1 MRRPPLSSSVSA
13 CATLLVTALVAT
25 PLWDFWHYRG
35 LRTGPGPGFAV
46 GLILPPPSPQRP
58 AFAAGLTPAPLPGAS
73 MPGAAPLA
81 GFGAGGNRGSTGD
94 ARRASTGLT
103 DAAET
108 AEKSSRGVSAGDG
121 GAGSAPTSR
130 TMRSQEPAHA
140 DVLVTA
146 STHPTAGP
154 HGQST
159 ASHAAPHAE
168 QPAATTGSDAPG
180 ATGAWL
186 VSMPPPAPT
195 ADPQLPP
202 DPQAGPPPPKPLE
215 PVPSKSDPRV
225 VPQALPVLSL
235 LAPSDSVA
243 IGQDVTVS
251 IRLSGAD
258 EVTSLPFHLMFDP
271 AILDFVSAGNG
282 AGIASLQ
289 PVLLASVNP
298 ARPGDLAVGLS
309 FIDAGGAFNGS
320 GTLLELRFRALAAG
334 VTGLTLDRAS
344 IRGRFSQAL
353 QAQFENGSVSVR

>member
-1 MRRPPLSSSVSA
+1 VSA

-35 LRTGPGPGFAV
+35 LRTGPGPGFAI

-58 AFAAGLTPAPLPGAS
+58 AFAAGLAPPPLPSAS
-73 MPGAAPLA
+73 MPGATPVA
-81 GFGAGGNRGSTGD
+81 GFAAGGRGTAGD

-103 DAAET
+103 DGEGT
-108 AEKSSRGVSAGDG
+108 AEPSSGGAPAGDSG
-121 GAGSAPTSR
+121 VAGAPASR
-130 TMRSQEPAHA
+130 PKRSQEPARA
-140 DVLVTA
+140 DVLVGA
-146 STHPTAGP
+146 ATHGAAGS
-154 HGQST
+154 HGPST

-168 QPAATTGSDAPG
+168 PASPSKEQPATATGSDAPG
-180 ATGAWL
+180 ANGGWL

-195 ADPQLPP
+195 AAPQLPP
-202 DPQAGPPPPKPLE
+202 DPQPAVPTPKPLE
-215 PVPSKSDPRV
+215 PVPSKSDPRE

-235 LAPSDSVA
+235 LTPSDSVA

-258 EVTSLPFHLMFDP
+258 EVTSLPFHLRFDP
-271 AILDFVSAGNG
+271 AILAFVSAGNG
-282 AGIASLQ
+282 SGIASLQ

-334 VTGLTLDRAS
+334 VSGLTLDRAS
-344 IRGRFSQAL
+344 IRGRFSQTL
-353 QAQFENGSVSVR
+353 QAQFENGTVSVR